1 MAVNSGPT
9 PLDALRRGR
18 LAGAAAL
25 DLRGCGLTAL
35 PDEVLA
41 LADTLE
47 HLDVSGNALTAL
59 PADLARFKRLKVL
72 FCSDNRFTVLPS
84 VLGRCPSLDIVG
96 FKANQIECVP
106 ADALPPSLRWLI
118 LTDNRIAELPAS
130 LGHCAPMQKLMLAG
144 NRLRALPVSIAQ
156 CQRLELL
163 RLAANDFQSLED
175 AVPDALLALPH
186 LNWLAL
192 GGNPWNDAQEQRALQ
207 GPVDGGAGR
216 HIDWSHL
223 RLGERL
229 GEGASGVIHAA
240 WWRPGGAA
248 ARDGLAEV
256 PVAVKVF
263 KAAMTSDGLPR
274 SELAATLA
282 AGGHDHLVAPLGRLS
297 GHPAGA
303 QGLVLQ
309 RIPAGHR
316 ALAAPPSL
324 ATCTRDVYPP
334 GQRWA
339 WAQSVAVARGVASAL
354 AHLHARGLQHADL
367 YAHNL
372 LVDGDGHALLSDF
385 GAASFLPEGDSR
397 RREALQ
403 RMDRRALAILVDEL
417 AQRSDDPAQVRSA
430 LANEV

>member
-1 MAVNSGPT
+1 MTSGPT
-9 PLDALRRGR
+9 PLDDLRRGR
-18 LAGAAAL
+18 LAGATAL

-47 HLDVSGNALTAL
+47 HLDLSGNALTAL
-59 PADLARFKRLKVL
+59 PPDLARFKRLKVL
-72 FCSDNRFTVLPS
+72 FCSDNRFTALPA
-84 VLGRCPSLDIVG
+84 VLGHCPSLDTVG

-106 ADALPPSLRWLI
+106 EDALPPSLRWLI
-118 LTDNRIAELPAS
+118 LTDNRIAALPER
-130 LGHCAPMQKLMLAG
+130 LGRCTPMQKLMLAG
-144 NRLRALPVSIAQ
+144 NRLRALPASIAR

-163 RLAANDFQSLED
+163 RLAANDFERLED
-175 AVPDALLALPH
+175 ALPEALLALPR
-186 LNWLAL
+186 LTWLAL
-192 GGNPWNDAQEQRALQ
+192 AGNPFNDAQEQRALQ
-207 GPVDGGAGR
+207 GPVGGGAGR
-216 HIDWSHL
+216 DIAWSDL

-248 ARDGLAEV
+248 APDGPAEV

-282 AGGHDHLVAPLGRLS
+282 AGGHAHLVAPLGRLVA
-297 GHPAGA
+297 HPGGA

-309 RIPAGHR
+309 RIPAGCR

-334 GQRWA
+334 GQRYA
-339 WAQSVAVARGVASAL
+339 SAQAAAVARGVASAL
-354 AHLHARGLQHADL
+354 AHLHARGLQHGDL

-372 LVDGDGHALLSDF
+372 LVDDRGHGLLSDF
-385 GAASFLPEGDSR
+385 GAASFLPEGDAR

-403 RMDRRALAILVDEL
+403 AMDRRALAILVDEL
-417 AQRSDDPAQVRSA
+417 AQRSDDAARVHAA
-430 LANEV
+430 LADAA